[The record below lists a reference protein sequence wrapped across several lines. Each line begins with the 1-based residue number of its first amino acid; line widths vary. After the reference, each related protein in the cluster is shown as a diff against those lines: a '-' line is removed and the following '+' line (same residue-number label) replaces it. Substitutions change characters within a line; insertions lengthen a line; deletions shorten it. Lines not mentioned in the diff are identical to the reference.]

1 MKLELENVLKIDFY
15 NEKMA
20 LYTDVVKEIMLHLVN
35 FKGLEII
42 DEEEYNNKMKLF
54 SNKFT
59 ELITLSKNIDYKY
72 SNMMNQIFDLEFDSD
87 LPNRTIENYLEE
99 SKIRDFN
106 KKVVKYEKKV
116 NIFSKNVIE
125 LVHSMS
131 LKKVFV
137 TDMFLLKQM
146 EIDFES
152 LYEKI
157 EFIEDNM
164 DNFKDTLQ

>member
-1 MKLELENVLKIDFY
+1 
-15 NEKMA
+15 
-20 LYTDVVKEIMLHLVN
+20 
-35 FKGLEII
+35 
-42 DEEEYNNKMKLF
+42 
-54 SNKFT
+54 
-59 ELITLSKNIDYKY
+59 
-72 SNMMNQIFDLEFDSD
+72 MNQIFDLEFDSD

-106 KKVVKYEKKV
+106 KKVLKYEKKV
-116 NIFSKNVIE
+116 NVFSKNVIE

-131 LKKVFV
+131 LKKAFV

-146 EIDFES
+146 EIDFEV